1 VIHTSP
7 RWRTAT
13 IVSVIAIVAL
23 IVRDGN
29 TRRAA
34 DATRPLASG
43 GSAAAPAWD
52 VSQPIRLAS
61 FNIHSAK
68 GNDGVTDIGRV
79 AEILHN
85 ADFAGLSEVRGG
97 FRGVPANQA
106 QQLGAALNCAWWYCP
121 SEQRWWTDHFGTAA
135 ISRYPA
141 QLVRIPLVNTRHKA
155 YRNAVLARMELD
167 AEHSVRIITTHLDGG
182 DDQSAQLRTVI
193 PLFLELEA
201 PAVLMGDFNT
211 KQAHELIQLLLK
223 TPGVRSPLH
232 DALPNGPPV
241 ETIDWIFTRGLTT
254 VSAELVPN
262 EASDHPA
269 VRVEVR
275 WEVPDA
281 E

>member
-1 VIHTSP
+1 MISPSP

-13 IVSVIAIVAL
+13 IFSVLAIVAL
-23 IVRDGN
+23 VLRDGN
-29 TRRAA
+29 MRRPA
-34 DATRPLASG
+34 DATRQLASG
-43 GSAAAPAWD
+43 GTTTLPTWD
-52 VSQPIRLAS
+52 VTQPIRLAS

-79 AEILHN
+79 ADILRD

-97 FRGVPANQA
+97 FRGPPTNQA
-106 QQLGAALNCAWWYCP
+106 EQLGEALKCAWWFCP
-121 SEQRWWTDHFGTAA
+121 SEHRWWTDHFGNAA
-135 ISRYPA
+135 LSRYPV
-141 QLVRIPLVNTRHKA
+141 QLVRIPLVNTRGKA
-155 YRNAVLARMELD
+155 YRNAVLARVELD

-193 PLFLELEA
+193 PLFLGLEA

-211 KQAHELIQLLLK
+211 KQTHELIQLLLK

-232 DALPNGPPV
+232 ETLPNGPPP
-241 ETIDWIFTRGLTT
+241 ETIDWIFTRGLKT

-269 VRVEVR
+269 VSVTVR
-275 WEVPDA
+275 WDVPDG